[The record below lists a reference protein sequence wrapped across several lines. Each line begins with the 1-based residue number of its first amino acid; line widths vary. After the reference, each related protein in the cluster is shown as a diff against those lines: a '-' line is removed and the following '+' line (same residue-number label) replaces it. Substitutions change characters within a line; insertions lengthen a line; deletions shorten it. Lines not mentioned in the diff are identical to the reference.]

1 MPVGH
6 AAGGHT
12 FYLGS
17 STVGAC
23 SGKCKNLNQ
32 TAGVAD
38 TTTSQQIHH
47 TAGKY
52 QIEPDISSTTTGTPS
67 TSAPSGYAWVDNA
80 TLGGATIPSG
90 TWTFNITTVASG
102 GTGTPVGNLWI
113 TVWNCNTT
121 SLGTCTFL
129 FKNWDNTTNV
139 VGTTTTKYTFTT
151 TVGPFSNANFL
162 AIEYWISYATTGGG
176 GWVVTETTVSSA
188 SSVFAPFGI
197 AYSQSL
203 SGSLSIVGSEA
214 KRWIKGFSDSIIS
227 TSSLMEKN
235 SIFRSLSCTLASA
248 SGLTEKNSFF
258 RSLTDSIILTMKM
271 MFTSTQASKTTSI
284 SCTLQNGVA
293 TYCTLNPSSTFTMAS
308 GLARMSSFSR
318 TLSGSLSLS
327 GSETIGLSRTLSAS
341 MTIGSSLSE
350 QSSLFRSIT
359 GSLGSAPIFVE
370 HTSLF
375 RSLSSSWAF
384 TSSFSEHTSLLRSLG
399 ASLGLTT
406 SFAKQTSLFR
416 SLSGSLGSATSFG
429 EHIAFFRSVSSSLNL
444 SGSETKA
451 LAQTLS
457 SSFGLASS

>member
-1 MPVGH
+1 MPIGH

-23 SGKCKNLNQ
+23 SGKSKHLNQ
-32 TAGVAD
+32 TAGAAD

-52 QIEPDISSTTTGTPS
+52 QIEPGISSTTTGTPS

-90 TWTFNITTVASG
+90 TWTFNITTVAGG

-139 VGTTTTKYTFTT
+139 LGTTTTKYTFTT

-227 TSSLMEKN
+227 TSSLMDIQVAERHFGLSIRSHREEFFLQIADRLDHSHNENDVHFN
-235 SIFRSLSCTLASA
+235 SSFQDHINFLHATKRGCNILYFESFQHVYYGFRSC
-248 SGLTEKNSFF
+248 
-258 RSLTDSIILTMKM
+258 
-271 MFTSTQASKTTSI
+271 
-284 SCTLQNGVA
+284 
-293 TYCTLNPSSTFTMAS
+293 
-308 GLARMSSFSR
+308 
-318 TLSGSLSLS
+318 
-327 GSETIGLSRTLSAS
+327 
-341 MTIGSSLSE
+341 
-350 QSSLFRSIT
+350 
-359 GSLGSAPIFVE
+359 
-370 HTSLF
+370 
-375 RSLSSSWAF
+375 
-384 TSSFSEHTSLLRSLG
+384 
-399 ASLGLTT
+399 
-406 SFAKQTSLFR
+406 
-416 SLSGSLGSATSFG
+416 
-429 EHIAFFRSVSSSLNL
+429 
-444 SGSETKA
+444 
-451 LAQTLS
+451 
-457 SSFGLASS
+457 

>member
-23 SGKCKNLNQ
+23 SGRCENLNQ

-121 SLGTCTFL
+121 SLPGACNFL

-139 VGTTTTKYTFTT
+139 LGTTTTKYTFTT
-151 TVGPFSNANFL
+151 NVGPFPTVHFL

-203 SGSLSIVGSEA
+203 SGSLSMAGSEA
-214 KRWIKGFSDSIIS
+214 KTWIKGFSDSITS
-227 TSSLMEKN
+227 TSSLKEKN
-235 SIFRSLSCTLASA
+235 SIFRSLSGALALAS
-248 SGLTEKNSFF
+248 SLTEKNSFF
-258 RSLTDSIILTMKM
+258 RTLTDSIILTMKL

-284 SCTLQNGVA
+284 SCTLQGGVA
-293 TYCTLNPSSTFTMAS
+293 TSCTSNPSGAFTMAS
-308 GLARMSSFSR
+308 GLGVKNILFRTLTGSISVSASRIGKNSLVR
-318 TLSGSLSLS
+318 TLSGSL
-327 GSETIGLSRTLSAS
+327 T
-341 MTIGSSLSE
+341 
-350 QSSLFRSIT
+350 
-359 GSLGSAPIFVE
+359 
-370 HTSLF
+370 
-375 RSLSSSWAF
+375 
-384 TSSFSEHTSLLRSLG
+384 
-399 ASLGLTT
+399 
-406 SFAKQTSLFR
+406 
-416 SLSGSLGSATSFG
+416 
-429 EHIAFFRSVSSSLNL
+429 
-444 SGSETKA
+444 
-451 LAQTLS
+451 
-457 SSFGLASS
+457 LAS